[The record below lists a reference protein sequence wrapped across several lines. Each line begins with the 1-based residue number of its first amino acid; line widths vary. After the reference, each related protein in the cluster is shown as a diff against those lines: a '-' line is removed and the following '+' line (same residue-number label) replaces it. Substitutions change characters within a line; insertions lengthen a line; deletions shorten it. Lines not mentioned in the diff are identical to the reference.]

1 MSVFF
6 YFTLEYSNP
15 FNLPII
21 ADLELFF
28 NYLRKIKNRPSERFY
43 SPMSIKFPLKP
54 DNETT
59 KEENCKE

>member
-21 ADLELFF
+21 ADLALFF
-28 NYLRKIKNRPSERFY
+28 NYLKNIKIALS
-43 SPMSIKFPLKP
+43 SGSILYILLIFLKIRQ
-54 DNETT
+54 
-59 KEENCKE
+59 